1 MKNVITMHEAA
12 EALWNRAGQIV
23 QSKAYQH
30 AKKVEQEQP
39 HPSPE
44 MLYDFVLDDLDVEA
58 AHQVRMHLTY
68 CPDCANEVLAIMRIE
83 EDAAQEDKPL
93 AIPLESINAPISESI
108 ALEYWEPRYAGM
120 ELVAAD
126 MARQEHK
133 FQEGQIKINTY
144 WEGARDD
151 KPAYI
156 WVGWEVH
163 VQPPYHLHLRFIV
176 PETGHILYE
185 VNLGQTERNSESFKA
200 DELHFDPTTTRF
212 GIVAFTETPL

>member
-1 MKNVITMHEAA
+1 MNPIPQKKKTLNKHAIEWLQQFTQEMDADPDLIDTMPIEDIRA
-12 EALWNRAGQIV
+12 ELRRAGADDAIHVKLAKTLQATKHKRT
-23 QSKAYQH
+23 SKPL
-30 AKKVEQEQP
+30 VEQ
-39 HPSPE
+39 
-44 MLYDFVLDDLDVEA
+44 
-58 AHQVRMHLTY
+58 
-68 CPDCANEVLAIMRIE
+68 
-83 EDAAQEDKPL
+83 
-93 AIPLESINAPISESI
+93 I
-108 ALEYWEPRYAGM
+108 ALEFWEPRYAGR

-126 MARQEHK
+126 MARQEHE
-133 FQEGQIKINTY
+133 FQEGQIKINTH

-156 WVGWEVH
+156 WVGWEVY

-212 GIVAFTETPL
+212 GIIAFTETPL